1 MIMKHMRI
9 IVGDAGFEPEVWCA
23 AKNEP
28 PHLEQICIVSESL
41 FSILLSKKNCHRKT
55 KKTGSEMRQDMW
67 PYFRNAYSACFFM
80 LTVLSVLS

>member
-23 AKNEP
+23 AKMSHHISNKYVLYLN
-28 PHLEQICIVSESL
+28 HY

-55 KKTGSEMRQDMW
+55 KKTD
-67 PYFRNAYSACFFM
+67 PK
-80 LTVLSVLS
+80 